1 MFVIDELNR
10 SFHPMLTQHLVELF
24 NQVHANDDCQLVF
37 TTHENDIMSYEYFRR
52 DEIWFVERDEEG
64 LSRLYPLDDF
74 AADGAR
80 SDARLNKKYL
90 EGRYGGVPVID
101 LSRAR
106 AALNVWEG

>member
-64 LSRLYPLDDF
+64 LSRLYP
-74 AADGAR
+74 
-80 SDARLNKKYL
+80 
-90 EGRYGGVPVID
+90 P
-101 LSRAR
+101 
-106 AALNVWEG
+106 